1 MATSKVTT
9 PQPAMTEIKQSI
21 VKRVSLKVSP
31 KLPKLSRSTSS
42 PTTQVTTSRY
52 SITAT
57 RRSSLLSSS
66 ANSIDSNPSIQ
77 GENVLT
83 KVQEINKEN
92 FKEENNQLDHLVT
105 IKNNDY
111 KSDIKLTQSEEST
124 NREAPVLMRK
134 LTKAMS
140 SSTTKTQNT
149 NVIAAAAKTLPK
161 NFIRSLRDSSKKENN
176 QTPINTLITTPS
188 LSPPAV
194 SQISYTSSTMVS
206 ERKKKN
212 RRSRSGSFSTTAQ
225 ALSNMLKRRSRNRS
239 GSNDSIL
246 KTNEAN
252 GAPALTYESFPDP
265 DPDDF
270 FNVYSWDIPDS
281 IVSIEDAGGVLQM
294 IEYDGIFINGIKVH

>member
-1 MATSKVTT
+1 
-9 PQPAMTEIKQSI
+9 
-21 VKRVSLKVSP
+21 
-31 KLPKLSRSTSS
+31 
-42 PTTQVTTSRY
+42 
-52 SITAT
+52 
-57 RRSSLLSSS
+57 
-66 ANSIDSNPSIQ
+66 
-77 GENVLT
+77 
-83 KVQEINKEN
+83 
-92 FKEENNQLDHLVT
+92 
-105 IKNNDY
+105 
-111 KSDIKLTQSEEST
+111 
-124 NREAPVLMRK
+124 MRK
-134 LTKAMS
+134 LTKATS

-149 NVIAAAAKTLPK
+149 NVIAAVAKTLPK
-161 NFIRSLRDSSKKENN
+161 NFIRSFRDSPKKGNN

-212 RRSRSGSFSTTAQ
+212 RRSRSGSFSSTAQ

-239 GSNDSIL
+239 GSNDSTL

-252 GAPALTYESFPDP
+252 GAPVFTYESFPDP